1 MNYKLQFRQSF
12 AKLRWILGSNYAR
25 EGRIKKCVT
34 WRRGRGLYRG
44 GGVSSKGWLAKE
56 ALLLFMVVTP
66 PSFPSW
72 W

>member
-1 MNYKLQFRQSF
+1 MNYELQFRQSF
-12 AKLRWILGSNYAR
+12 AKLRRILGSNCAR

-44 GGVSSKGWLAKE
+44 GGAAPMGWPAKE
-56 ALLLFMVVTP
+56 VLLLFMVITP
-66 PSFPSW
+66 SSFPSW

>member
-1 MNYKLQFRQSF
+1 MNYELQFRQSF
-12 AKLRWILGSNYAR
+12 AKLRRILGSNYAR

-34 WRRGRGLYRG
+34 WRRERGLYRG
-44 GGVSSKGWLAKE
+44 GGAAPKGWPAKE

-66 PSFPSW
+66 SSFPSW